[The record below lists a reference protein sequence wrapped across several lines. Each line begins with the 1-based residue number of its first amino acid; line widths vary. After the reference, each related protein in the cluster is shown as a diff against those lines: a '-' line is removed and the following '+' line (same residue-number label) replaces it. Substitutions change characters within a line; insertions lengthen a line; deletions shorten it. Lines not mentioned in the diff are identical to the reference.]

1 MGAEEGSHR
10 PTSSPPAAEIPG
22 LPPRMMSALR
32 EVFGH
37 RTLRPGQSDVIRH
50 VVAGQPT
57 LAVMPTGAG
66 KSLCYQLPA
75 VVLEG
80 LTLVV
85 SPLVALIRD
94 QVVRLRRLDVRAAS
108 FTSADPAEARSQTE
122 TAIKAGRLDLLFVA
136 PERFRSRRFQALL
149 RGVPLSLF
157 VVDEA
162 HCISQWGH
170 DFRPEYGRLGEV
182 VDTLRPP
189 RLLAL
194 TATATEGVRA
204 DIVQRLHFVD
214 PVHLVTGFDRENLEL
229 SVVETTRAHK
239 ISATRKV
246 LSRWLRRGGS
256 GIVYVATRAAA
267 ERIAERLVEDG
278 FRAAAYHAGLEPRAR
293 AEVQSAFEAGAC
305 RVVVATSA
313 FGMGIDKADVRI
325 VVHYHLPDAP
335 EAYYQEVG
343 RAGRDGAP
351 AAGVLLFDRSDFRY
365 VLARHEASCPTL
377 ETVARVY
384 SAVRAHA
391 GGSGS
396 LDDLEEAIRRTGG
409 PATRAALVALERAND
424 IELHGPGL
432 TVRPGGPR
440 VDPDALDRR
449 AREHRARLDAMVGY
463 VLRAACRRRFL
474 VDYFGDPRRPERCGV
489 CDRCRAPENRPVVGA
504 DLEAAQMA
512 LSCVARMKGRYG
524 KSRVA
529 EVLRGSQSRVI
540 VKAGLHRLSTHGL
553 LSAWSQRAVLDLLDA
568 LVRADLARVD
578 GAEYP
583 KLCLT
588 VAGAD
593 ALRTRAP
600 LRLAWPGSAV

>member
-1 MGAEEGSHR
+1 MGAEDWSDPPPAPG
-10 PTSSPPAAEIPG
+10 TSS
-22 LPPRMMSALR
+22 LPSTLMSALTD
-32 EVFGH
+32 VFGH

-50 VVAGQPT
+50 VVAGRPT
-57 LAVMPTGAG
+57 LAVMATGAG

-75 VVLEG
+75 VVLDG

-94 QVVRLRRLDVRAAS
+94 QVGRLGRLNVRAAS
-108 FTSADPAEARSQTE
+108 LTSADPFEERARTEAAVR
-122 TAIKAGRLDLLFVA
+122 AGRLALLFVA

-149 RGVPLSLF
+149 RGVRLSLF

-182 VDTLRPP
+182 VDALRPA

-194 TATATEGVRA
+194 TATATERVRT

-214 PVHLVTGFDRENLEL
+214 PIQLVTGFDRENLEL
-229 SVVETTRAHK
+229 SVIETTRAHK
-239 ISATRKV
+239 ASAARKV
-246 LSRWLRRGGS
+246 LARWLRGGGS

-267 ERIAERLVEDG
+267 ERFAEQLVADR

-293 AEVQSAFEAGAC
+293 ADVQGAFETGGC

-313 FGMGIDKADVRI
+313 FGMGIDKADVRV
-325 VVHYHLPDAP
+325 VVHYHLPDTP

-377 ETVARVY
+377 AAVADVY
-384 SAVRAHA
+384 AAARGHA
-391 GGSGS
+391 GSSLG
-396 LDDLEEAIRRTGG
+396 LDDLEEAIRSTGG
-409 PATRAALVALERAND
+409 PATRAALVALERARD
-424 IELHGPGL
+424 IELHGPEL
-432 TVRPGGPR
+432 IVHPGGPR
-440 VDPDALDRR
+440 VDPETLDRR
-449 AREHRARLDAMVGY
+449 AREHRARLDAMMGY
-463 VLRAACRRRFL
+463 VLRASCRRRFL

-489 CDRCRAPENRPVVGA
+489 CDRCRAPEDRPVVGA
-504 DLEAAQMA
+504 ELEAAQMA
-512 LSCVARMKGRYG
+512 LSCVARMRGRYG

-529 EVLRGSQSRVI
+529 EVLRGSQSKV
-540 VKAGLHRLSTHGL
+540 VMKAGLHRLSTHGL
-553 LSAWSQRAVLDLLDA
+553 LSSWSQRAVLDLLDA

-583 KLCLT
+583 KLTLT
-588 VAGAD
+588 GAGAD

-600 LRLAWPGSAV
+600 LRLPWPGSPV